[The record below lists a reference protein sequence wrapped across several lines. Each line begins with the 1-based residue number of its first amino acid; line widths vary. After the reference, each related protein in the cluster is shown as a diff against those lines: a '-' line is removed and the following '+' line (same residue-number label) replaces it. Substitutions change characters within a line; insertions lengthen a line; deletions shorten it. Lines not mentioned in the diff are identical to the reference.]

1 MLQLRPLRAYFV
13 GEVVCV
19 PANNMGGADDGALM
33 YAEVDEAPGRGGAA
47 MDVNGG
53 QIALRVGSGRA
64 LMHCMPL
71 HVHSFRT
78 RLRPLG
84 ISPSEGS
91 AEGSAPDPNAA
102 DGEEGPHDA
111 SSGSAPPRGPSAA
124 ELVDAVASVLRRA
137 GAPMGAETQQMLES
151 NLRMQSELLQARS
164 DAEDRAIEAARAKE
178 ALETAER
185 SIQCQVCMTRRVDT
199 VLSGCGHVLCAVCAD
214 QIHDRC
220 PYCRDPLTG
229 GTCRLRW

>member
-1 MLQLRPLRAYFV
+1 
-13 GEVVCV
+13 
-19 PANNMGGADDGALM
+19 M
-33 YAEVDEAPGRGGAA
+33 YAEVDKASARSGDAI
-47 MDVNGG
+47 DVNGG

-71 HVHSFRT
+71 HVHSFCT
-78 RLRPLG
+78 RMRPVR
-84 ISPSEGS
+84 ISPSEG
-91 AEGSAPDPNAA
+91 ATEGGAPDLTAA
-102 DGEEGPHDA
+102 NDGEEPHDP
-111 SSGSAPPRGPSAA
+111 SGGSTPRGPSAA

-137 GAPMGAETQQMLES
+137 GAPMGAEAQQMLES

-178 ALETAER
+178 ALESAER
-185 SIQCQVCMTRRVDT
+185 SIQCQVCMQRRVDT
-199 VLSGCGHVLCAVCAD
+199 VLSGCGHVLCSVCAG

-220 PYCRDPLTG
+220 PYCRDPLSA